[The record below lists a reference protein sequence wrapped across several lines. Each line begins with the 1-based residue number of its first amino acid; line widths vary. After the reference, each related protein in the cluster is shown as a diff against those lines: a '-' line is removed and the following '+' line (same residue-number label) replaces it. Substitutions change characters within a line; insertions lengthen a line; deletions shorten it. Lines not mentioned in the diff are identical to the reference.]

1 MSVDRASWLVLVTM
15 LAASPVVAQQD
26 TARTCNQ
33 TNPGADFRRVR
44 NARGEE
50 TIFISGPA
58 RFVCT
63 GGVEVEADSAVWRRT
78 TGAMELLGN
87 VLYRDTAQ
95 ALTSDWANYLS
106 SRSALY
112 ARGSVVFRD
121 LANGSEVRGERL
133 EYLQE
138 SDDRPVSRA
147 VVQGGR
153 PHAVLRPAS
162 DTAVADTAAPIE
174 VDADWM
180 EFVGDSLFTAR
191 DEVEIL
197 RDETRAYGA
206 YAEYDQGRERLM
218 LRDSARVVNPEYR
231 LRGDRIDALFAGG
244 DLAEVWAQGHAD
256 LDSEDLVIRAPR
268 MVIGFTEGELET
280 LSAWVPFQGDPI
292 VDPVR
297 ADTALEARVAMLEA
311 PGEARDTAA
320 AVPDTMLEGPP
331 VRPRPDSAAAPRGA
345 PAMPDSTPERMA
357 PGPAPSQGAPS
368 RADRRPRMEGVRAVA
383 VAEGFRLEAD
393 SIRAMAPGQVMER
406 VTAVGGAFGHRTTD
420 SLDLALPGTIS
431 RDWVEGDTIIGFFS
445 SRRDTVV
452 GPPGE
457 PGDPVPLRVPSRPAP
472 PDSAADRT
480 PEQALER
487 VVVVGQPARSL
498 YRLRQE
504 GPDAPEA
511 PGVNY
516 MTASR
521 ITLHLV
527 DGDVSRVDADGPIE
541 GIYLD
546 PQRRAVTPDTVPADT
561 VPELPPDT
569 VPPPAR
575 GAS

>member
-1 MSVDRASWLVLVTM
+1 MSVDRASWLVLVMM
-15 LAASPVVAQQD
+15 LAASPAVAQQD

-44 NARGEE
+44 DAQGEE

-95 ALTSDWANYLS
+95 ALTSDWANYLG

-162 DTAVADTAAPIE
+162 DTAVADTAPPIE

-180 EFVGDSLFTAR
+180 EFVGESLFTAR

-197 RDETRAYGA
+197 RGETRAYGA

-231 LRGDRIDALFAGG
+231 LRGDRIDALFVGA
-244 DLAEVWAQGHAD
+244 DLAEVWAQGDAD

-268 MVIGFTEGELET
+268 LVIGFTEGELET

-297 ADTALEARVAMLEA
+297 TDTALEARIAMLEA
-311 PGEARDTAA
+311 PGEARDTAV
-320 AVPDTMLEGPP
+320 AVRDTMLEGPP
-331 VRPRPDSAAAPRGA
+331 VPRLRPDSAAAP
-345 PAMPDSTPERMA
+345 MPDSALERARERTA
-357 PGPAPSQGAPS
+357 PDPAGLQGAPS
-368 RADRRPRMEGVRAVA
+368 GPDRRPRMEGVRAVA

-393 SIRAMAPGQVMER
+393 SIRALAPGQVMER
-406 VTAVGGAFGHRTTD
+406 VTAVGRAFGQRTTD

-445 SRRDTVV
+445 
-452 GPPGE
+452 PPGE
-457 PGDPVPLRVPSRPAP
+457 AAGGVPEQTGDPVPLRVPSRPAP
-472 PDSAADRT
+472 TDSATNRT
-480 PEQALER
+480 PEQELER

-498 YRLRQE
+498 YRQRQE

-521 ITLHLV
+521 ITLHMV
-527 DGDVSRVDADGPIE
+527 DGEVSRVDADGPIE

-546 PQRRAVTPDTVPADT
+546 PQRRTVAPDTVPT
-561 VPELPPDT
+561 DT